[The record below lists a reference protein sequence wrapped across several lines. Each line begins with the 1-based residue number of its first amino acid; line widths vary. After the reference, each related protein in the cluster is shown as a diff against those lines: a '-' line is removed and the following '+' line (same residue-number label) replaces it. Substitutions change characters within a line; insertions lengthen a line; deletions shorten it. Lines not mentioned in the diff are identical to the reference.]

1 MKDVII
7 DSFWMDLK
15 RDVPKEME
23 VLSKDNEKMQNVLSA
38 FKTVFIVVFIGGL
51 IYYGYE
57 KRKRESAANRK

>member
-7 DSFWMDLK
+7 DSFWMDIK

-23 VLSKDNEKMQNVLSA
+23 VLSKDNEKMQNLLSA
-38 FKTVFIVVFIGGL
+38 VKTLLIVVVVGGL

-57 KRKRESAANRK
+57 KRKRESATDRK

>member
-7 DSFWMDLK
+7 DSFWMDIK
-15 RDVPKEME
+15 RDIPKEIE

-38 FKTVFIVVFIGGL
+38 VKTVFIVVVVGGL

-57 KRKRESAANRK
+57 KRKRESETVRK